1 MMHVNRWRNT
11 SATSCFDLLG
21 YTAKRLIGLA
31 VVIGFLLRMVL
42 AFQVRED
49 LTILSLFKLSFLG
62 MINDVSLTLIVCL
75 FVGIQLVGVSHFK
88 YKKPWGYLIF
98 GCYALLLGY
107 VLFFTT
113 IFHEYGS
120 VVPTIAQGFFL
131 YKTLSF
137 GLRLF
142 IPKIRSAWSYVVY
155 NSIIFIYAVVFVQFI
170 ALGEYLFWDEF
181 GVRYNFIAVDYLIY
195 TNEVVGNI
203 AESYPIKTILI
214 GVVIVAGLLTYWIT
228 KGTRAAF
235 EQPMET
241 KQKMSAVLG
250 YCLLSMGC
258 VGILNYTTKFQAT
271 DNVYYNELQANGGY
285 KFYQAFRSSRL
296 DYNHFYEKLDEKQA
310 QAIVNTMYNSK
321 GVENIQHI
329 VDSLPVQKKNI
340 VLITVESLSASFM
353 ERYGNTDQITPHLDE
368 LAKESLVFDNLFAVG
383 NRTVRGLEAVTLSR
397 PPSAGE
403 SLVKQEDN
411 ADLFSLGNVLKN
423 QGYQVQY
430 LYGGDSYFDNM
441 KTFFGG
447 NRYEIIDKSD
457 LKPNEITFSNIW
469 GVCDEDM
476 FDKAL
481 KTFDANSE
489 KGQPFFS
496 HIMTVSNHRP
506 YTYPAGK
513 ITIDGDSQSRDG
525 GVKYTDYAIGKFIEQ
540 AKTKPWF
547 KDTVFVVIADHCAS
561 SAGKASLPLERYH
574 IPAMIYAPGFIEPKE
589 EKRLVS
595 QIDVMPTLLGLLH
608 FSYDSRFYGQDI
620 YKKQYQERAFIATYQ
635 NLGYLENN
643 ILTVLSPNRKVEQF
657 QVSENEDGGYLM
669 EKQQQLNE
677 HLVQRAVAN
686 YQISSIVRK
695 SL

>member
-1 MMHVNRWRNT
+1 MNKVKHIKKT
-11 SATSCFDLLG
+11 TTSCFDLLG
-21 YTAKRLIGLA
+21 LTVKRLLGLA
-31 VVIGFLLRMVL
+31 VGIGFLLRMVL

-49 LTILSLFKLSFLG
+49 LNLLYLFKLSVLG
-62 MINDVSLTLIVCL
+62 MINDISLTLIVCL
-75 FVGIQLVGVSHFK
+75 FIGLQVLGVSHIK
-88 YKKPWGYLIF
+88 YKKPWGYFIF
-98 GCYALLLGY
+98 GCYVALLFY
-107 VLFFTT
+107 VLFFNT
-113 IFHEYGS
+113 IFHEYGN
-120 VVPTIAQGFFL
+120 VVPTIAQGFFF

-142 IPKIRSAWSYVVY
+142 IPTIRSTWSYVIYVG
-155 NSIIFIYAVVFVQFI
+155 IVFIYAVVLVQFV

-203 AESYPIKTILI
+203 AESYPIKTILVGVGLLAIALTYWVIRGARPAFKQPMEGKQKI
-214 GVVIVAGLLTYWIT
+214 GVV
-228 KGTRAAF
+228 
-235 EQPMET
+235 
-241 KQKMSAVLG
+241 LG
-250 YCLLSMGC
+250 YSITLLAC
-258 VGILNYTTKFQAT
+258 VGILNYTTKFQMT
-271 DNVYYNELQANGGY
+271 DNVYYNELQANGGF
-285 KFYQAFRSSRL
+285 KFYQAFKSSRL

-310 QAIVNTMYNSK
+310 QAIVNEMYNSK
-321 GVENIQHI
+321 GMENIQTI
-329 VDSLPVQKKNI
+329 VDTVSTSKKNI

-353 ERYGNTDQITPHLDE
+353 ERYGNTDQITPNLDQ

-403 SLVKQEDN
+403 SLVKQDNN
-411 ADLFSLGNVLKN
+411 ADLFSLGKVLKN

-447 NRYEIIDKSD
+447 NHYEIIDKSALD
-457 LKPNEITFSNIW
+457 PSEISFSNIW

-476 FDKAL
+476 FAKAL
-481 KTFDANSE
+481 KTFDANSA

-506 YTYPAGK
+506 YTYPEGK
-513 ITIDGDSQSRDG
+513 ISIAGDSQSRDG

-540 AKTKPWF
+540 AKTKSWF
-547 KDTVFVVIADHCAS
+547 KDTVFVILADHCAS
-561 SAGKASLPLERYH
+561 SAGKASLPLERYR
-574 IPAMIYAPGFIEPKE
+574 IPALIYAPGFIQPKA

-608 FSYDSRFYGQDI
+608 FTYESRFFGQDI
-620 YKKQYQERAFIATYQ
+620 YNKTYQERAFLATYQ
-635 NLGYLENN
+635 NLGYLEND

-657 QVSENEDGGYLM
+657 KVTLKEDGEYRM
-669 EKQQQLNE
+669 EKQTQLDE
-677 HLVQRAVAN
+677 YLMKRAVAN
-686 YQISSIVRK
+686 YQVASYDK
-695 SL
+695 

>member
-1 MMHVNRWRNT
+1 MNKVKHIKKT
-11 SATSCFDLLG
+11 TTSCFDLLG
-21 YTAKRLIGLA
+21 LTVKRLLGLA
-31 VVIGFLLRMVL
+31 VGIGFLLRMVL

-49 LTILSLFKLSFLG
+49 LNLLYLFKLSVLG
-62 MINDVSLTLIVCL
+62 MINDISLTLILCL
-75 FVGIQLVGVSHFK
+75 FIGLQVLGVSHIK
-88 YKKPWGYLIF
+88 YKKPWGYFIF
-98 GCYALLLGY
+98 GCYVALLLY
-107 VLFFTT
+107 VLFFNT
-113 IFHEYGS
+113 IFHEYGN
-120 VVPTIAQGFFL
+120 VVPTIAQGFFF
-131 YKTLSF
+131 YKALSF

-142 IPKIRSAWSYVVY
+142 IPTIRSTWSYVIYVG
-155 NSIIFIYAVVFVQFI
+155 IVFIYAVVLVQFV

-214 GVVIVAGLLTYWIT
+214 SVVVLATLLTYWVVRGT
-228 KGTRAAF
+228 KSAF
-235 EQPMET
+235 AQPMES
-241 KQKMSAVLG
+241 KQRISTLLG
-250 YCLLSMGC
+250 YSIA
-258 VGILNYTTKFQAT
+258 VVVSIGILNYTTKFQTT

-285 KFYQAFRSSRL
+285 KFYQAFKSSRL

-310 QAIVNTMYNSK
+310 QAIVNEMYSSK
-321 GVENIQHI
+321 GMENIQTI
-329 VDSLPVQKKNI
+329 VDTVSTSKKNI

-353 ERYGNTDQITPHLDE
+353 ERYGNTDQITPNLDQ

-403 SLVKQEDN
+403 SLVKQDNN
-411 ADLFSLGNVLKN
+411 ADLFSLGKVLKN

-447 NRYEIIDKSD
+447 NHYEIIDKSA
-457 LKPNEITFSNIW
+457 LNPSEISFSNIW

-476 FDKAL
+476 FAKAL
-481 KTFDANSE
+481 KTFDANSA

-506 YTYPAGK
+506 YTYPEGK
-513 ITIDGDSQSRDG
+513 INIAGDSQSRDG

-540 AKTKPWF
+540 AKTKSWF
-547 KDTVFVVIADHCAS
+547 KDTVFVILADHCAS
-561 SAGKASLPLERYH
+561 SAGKASLPLERYR
-574 IPAMIYAPGFIEPKE
+574 IPALIYAPGFIQPKA

-608 FSYDSRFYGQDI
+608 FTYESRFFGQDI
-620 YKKQYQERAFIATYQ
+620 YNKTYQERAFLATYQ
-635 NLGYLENN
+635 NLGYLEND

-657 QVSENEDGGYLM
+657 KVTLKEDGEYRM
-669 EKQQQLNE
+669 EKQTQLDE
-677 HLVQRAVAN
+677 YLMKRAVAN
-686 YQISSIVRK
+686 YQVASYDK
-695 SL
+695 

>member
-1 MMHVNRWRNT
+1 MT
-11 SATSCFDLLG
+11 SANYMKNVPTISCFDLIG
-21 YTAKRLIGLA
+21 RTIKRMIVLA
-31 VVIGFLLRMVL
+31 VSIGFLLRMVL

-49 LTILSLFKLSFLG
+49 LNLLYLFKLSVLG
-62 MINDVSLTLIVCL
+62 MINDSSLTLIACL
-75 FVGIQLVGVSHFK
+75 FLGLQVLGVSQIK

-98 GCYALLLGY
+98 GFYVVLLLY
-107 VLFFTT
+107 VLFFHT
-113 IFHEYGS
+113 IFHEYGN

-131 YKTLSF
+131 YKTVSF

-142 IPKIRSAWSYVVY
+142 IPHLRSTWSYVVY
-155 NSIIFIYAVVFVQFI
+155 VGIIFLYAVVLVQFV

-203 AESYPIKTILI
+203 AESYPIKTILT
-214 GVVIVAGLLTYWIT
+214 GVVAVAGVLTYWVVR
-228 KGTRAAF
+228 GTRTAF
-235 EQPMET
+235 EQPMES
-241 KQKMSAVLG
+241 KQKISVVLG
-250 YCLLSMGC
+250 Y
-258 VGILNYTTKFQAT
+258 GIAVAVCIGVLNYTTKFQAT

-285 KFYQAFRSSRL
+285 KFYQAFKSSRL

-310 QAIVNTMYNSK
+310 QAIVNTMYSSTGMK
-321 GVENIQHI
+321 NIQTI
-329 VDSLPVQKKNI
+329 VDTLPARKKNI

-353 ERYGNTDQITPHLDE
+353 ERYGNTNQITPYLDQ

-403 SLVKQEDN
+403 SLVKQENN
-411 ADLFSLGNVLKN
+411 ADLFSIGKVLKN

-447 NRYEIIDKSD
+447 NHYEIIDKSS
-457 LKPNEITFSNIW
+457 LESSEITFSNIW

-476 FDKAL
+476 FAKAL
-481 KTFDANSE
+481 NIFDDNSA
-489 KGQPFFS
+489 KGKPFFS

-506 YTYPAGK
+506 YTYPEGK
-513 ITIDGDSQSRDG
+513 INIAGDAQSREG
-525 GVKYTDYAIGKFIEQ
+525 GVKYTDYAIGAFIEQ
-540 AKTKPWF
+540 AKEKSWF
-547 KDTVFVVIADHCAS
+547 KDTVFVILADHCAS
-561 SAGKASLPLERYH
+561 SAGKASLPLERYR
-574 IPAMIYAPGFIEPKE
+574 IPAMIYAPGFILPKE

-608 FSYDSRFYGQDI
+608 FSYESRFFGQDI
-620 YKKQYQERAFIATYQ
+620 YKKQYQERAFLATYQ
-635 NLGYLENN
+635 NLGYLEND

-657 QVSENEDGGYLM
+657 KVTVPKEGVEYHM
-669 EKQQQLNE
+669 EKQTKLDE
-677 HLVQRAVAN
+677 ALVKRAVAN
-686 YQISSIVRK
+686 YQVASYDK
-695 SL
+695 

>member
-1 MMHVNRWRNT
+1 MNKVKHIKKT
-11 SATSCFDLLG
+11 TTSCFDLLG
-21 YTAKRLIGLA
+21 LTVKRLLGLA
-31 VVIGFLLRMVL
+31 VGIGFLLRMVL

-49 LTILSLFKLSFLG
+49 LNLLYLFKLSVLG
-62 MINDVSLTLIVCL
+62 MINDISLTLILCL
-75 FVGIQLVGVSHFK
+75 FIGLQVLGVSHIK
-88 YKKPWGYLIF
+88 YKKPWGYFIF
-98 GCYALLLGY
+98 GCYVALLLY
-107 VLFFTT
+107 VLFFNT
-113 IFHEYGS
+113 IFHEYGN
-120 VVPTIAQGFFL
+120 VVPTIAQGFFF
-131 YKTLSF
+131 YKALSF

-142 IPKIRSAWSYVVY
+142 IPTIRSTWSYVIYVG
-155 NSIIFIYAVVFVQFI
+155 IVFIYAVVLVQFV

-214 GVVIVAGLLTYWIT
+214 SVVVLATLLTYWVVRGT
-228 KGTRAAF
+228 KSAF
-235 EQPMET
+235 AQPMES
-241 KQKMSAVLG
+241 KQRISALLG
-250 YCLLSMGC
+250 YSIA
-258 VGILNYTTKFQAT
+258 VVVSIGILNYTTKFQTT

-285 KFYQAFRSSRL
+285 KFYQAFKSSRL

-310 QAIVNTMYNSK
+310 QAIVNEMYSSK
-321 GVENIQHI
+321 GMENIQTI
-329 VDSLPVQKKNI
+329 VDTVSTSKKNI

-353 ERYGNTDQITPHLDE
+353 ERYGNTDQITPNLDQ

-403 SLVKQEDN
+403 SLVKQDNN
-411 ADLFSLGNVLKN
+411 ADLFSLGKVLKN

-447 NRYEIIDKSD
+447 NHYEIIDKSA
-457 LKPNEITFSNIW
+457 LNPSEISFSNIW

-476 FDKAL
+476 FAKAL
-481 KTFDANSE
+481 KTFDANSA

-506 YTYPAGK
+506 YTYPEGK
-513 ITIDGDSQSRDG
+513 INIAGDSQSRDG

-540 AKTKPWF
+540 AKTKSWF
-547 KDTVFVVIADHCAS
+547 KDTVFVILADHCAS
-561 SAGKASLPLERYH
+561 SAGKASLPLERYR
-574 IPAMIYAPGFIEPKE
+574 IPALIYAPGFIQPKA

-608 FSYDSRFYGQDI
+608 FTYESRFFGQDI
-620 YKKQYQERAFIATYQ
+620 YNKTYQERAFLATYQ
-635 NLGYLENN
+635 NLGYLEND

-657 QVSENEDGGYLM
+657 KVTLKEDGEYRM
-669 EKQQQLNE
+669 EKQTQLDE
-677 HLVQRAVAN
+677 YLMKRAVAN
-686 YQISSIVRK
+686 YQVASYDK
-695 SL
+695 

>member
-1 MMHVNRWRNT
+1 MNKVKHIKKT
-11 SATSCFDLLG
+11 TTSCFDLLG
-21 YTAKRLIGLA
+21 LTVKRLLGLA
-31 VVIGFLLRMVL
+31 VGIGFLLRMVL

-49 LTILSLFKLSFLG
+49 LNLLYLFKLSVLG
-62 MINDVSLTLIVCL
+62 MINDISLTLILCL
-75 FVGIQLVGVSHFK
+75 FIGLQVLGVSHIK
-88 YKKPWGYLIF
+88 YKKPWGYFIF
-98 GCYALLLGY
+98 GCYVALLLY
-107 VLFFTT
+107 VLFFNT
-113 IFHEYGS
+113 IFHEYGN
-120 VVPTIAQGFFL
+120 VVPTIAQGFFF
-131 YKTLSF
+131 YKALSF

-142 IPKIRSAWSYVVY
+142 IPTIRSTWSYVIYVG
-155 NSIIFIYAVVFVQFI
+155 IVFIYAVVLVQFV

-214 GVVIVAGLLTYWIT
+214 SVVVLATLLTYWVVRGT
-228 KGTRAAF
+228 KSAF
-235 EQPMET
+235 AQPMES
-241 KQKMSAVLG
+241 KQRISTLLG
-250 YCLLSMGC
+250 YSIA
-258 VGILNYTTKFQAT
+258 VVVSIGILNYTTKFQTT

-285 KFYQAFRSSRL
+285 KFYQAFKSSRL

-310 QAIVNTMYNSK
+310 QAIVNEMYNSK
-321 GVENIQHI
+321 GMENIQTI
-329 VDSLPVQKKNI
+329 VDTVSTSKKNI

-353 ERYGNTDQITPHLDE
+353 ERYGNTDQITPNLDQ

-403 SLVKQEDN
+403 SLVKQDNN
-411 ADLFSLGNVLKN
+411 ADLFSLGKVLKN

-447 NRYEIIDKSD
+447 NHYEIIDKSA
-457 LKPNEITFSNIW
+457 LNPSEISFSNIW

-476 FDKAL
+476 FAKAL
-481 KTFDANSE
+481 KTFDANSA

-506 YTYPAGK
+506 YTYPEGK
-513 ITIDGDSQSRDG
+513 INIAGDSQSRDG

-540 AKTKPWF
+540 AKTKSWF
-547 KDTVFVVIADHCAS
+547 KDTVFVILADHCAS
-561 SAGKASLPLERYH
+561 SAGKASLPLERYR
-574 IPAMIYAPGFIEPKE
+574 IPALIYAPGFIQPKA

-608 FSYDSRFYGQDI
+608 FTYESRFFGQDI
-620 YKKQYQERAFIATYQ
+620 YNKTYQERAFLATYQ
-635 NLGYLENN
+635 NLGYLEND

-657 QVSENEDGGYLM
+657 KVTLKEDGEYRM
-669 EKQQQLNE
+669 EKQTQLDE
-677 HLVQRAVAN
+677 YLMKRAVAN
-686 YQISSIVRK
+686 YQVASYDK
-695 SL
+695 

>member
-1 MMHVNRWRNT
+1 MMKVNRMKNVPI
-11 SATSCFDLLG
+11 TSCFDLLG
-21 YTAKRLIGLA
+21 RTVTRLISLA
-31 VVIGFLLRMVL
+31 VVIGFLLRLIL

-49 LTILSLFKLSFLG
+49 ISVLEFFKLSVLG
-62 MINDVSLTLIVCL
+62 IMNDVSLTLIACL
-75 FVGIQLVGVSHFK
+75 FLGIQLVGVSHFK

-98 GCYALLLGY
+98 GLYTSLLVY

-113 IFHEYGS
+113 IFHEYGN

-131 YKTLSF
+131 YKTVSF

-155 NSIIFIYAVVFVQFI
+155 LVVIFIYAVILVQFV

-203 AESYPIKTILI
+203 AESYPIKTILVAVVLLALLFTY
-214 GVVIVAGLLTYWIT
+214 GVTRGARTAFEHPMVSKQKISVIV
-228 KGTRAAF
+228 
-235 EQPMET
+235 
-241 KQKMSAVLG
+241 G
-250 YCLLSMGC
+250 YCLATTASIVL
-258 VGILNYTTKFQAT
+258 LNYTTTFQAT
-271 DNVYYNELQANGGY
+271 DNVYYNELQANGTY
-285 KFYQAFRSSRL
+285 KFYQAFKSSRL
-296 DYNHFYEKLDEKQA
+296 DYNNFYTKLEEQKAQA
-310 QAIVNTMYNSK
+310 LVNNHYQSKGKLNQQAIVDT
-321 GVENIQHI
+321 
-329 VDSLPVQKKNI
+329 LPEVKKNI

-353 ERYGNTDQITPHLDE
+353 ERYGNTDQITPHLDQ

-403 SLVKQEDN
+403 SIVKQEN
-411 ADLFSLGNVLKN
+411 NGDLFSMGKLLKSK
-423 QGYQVQY
+423 GYTVQY

-447 NRYEIIDKSD
+447 NHYEIIDKSALD
-457 LKPNEITFSNIW
+457 KSEITFSNIW

-476 FDKAL
+476 FAKAL
-481 KTFDANSE
+481 KTFDANSQ

-506 YTYPAGK
+506 YTYPSGK
-513 ITIDGDSQSRDG
+513 IDIAGDAQSRDG
-525 GVKYTDYAIGKFIEQ
+525 GVKYTDFAIGQFIAQ

-547 KDTVFVVIADHCAS
+547 KDTVFVIVADHCAS

-574 IPAMIYAPGFIEPKE
+574 IPAMIYAPGFVTPKQE
-589 EKRLVS
+589 ERLVS
-595 QIDVMPTLLGLLH
+595 QIDIMPTLLGMLH
-608 FSYDSRFYGQDI
+608 FSYTSQFYGQDI
-620 YKKQYQERAFIATYQ
+620 YKPQYSERAFIATYQ

-657 QVSENEDGGYLM
+657 QV
-669 EKQQQLNE
+669 EKKNQEYNMQPKTELDKQL
-677 HLVQRAVAN
+677 VDKAVAN
-686 YQISSIVRK
+686 YQLSSR
-695 SL
+695 SEG